1 MDIFAGIRLSP
12 AKLSKGMNMA
22 EMFDNPNLLEGE
34 FHVSADISGATW
46 SIKLNNTAEG
56 KYIDEQLKKINPNPK
71 KEPNLEEI
79 KFMLDY
85 LEEHHEEINNMK
97 AFKKAIDRLQKFRA
111 DGNYD

>member
-1 MDIFAGIRLSP
+1 MNEAFDVNFI
-12 AKLSKGMNMA
+12 KG
-22 EMFDNPNLLEGE
+22 EIHISTNL
-34 FHVSADISGATW
+34 SGATW

-56 KYIDEQLKKINPNPK
+56 KYIEAQLKKINPNPK

-111 DGNYD
+111 EGYYD